1 VADFRLIV
9 TEKPSVARD
18 IARSLHIQGRGAGVI
33 DGGDTK
39 ITWCLGHL
47 IELAEPSTYD
57 ASWKSWRMETLPM
70 MPETFRLKARK
81 DTRDQWKVVREL
93 LRDKKLREVVNACD
107 AGREGE
113 LIFSNVYRYSGCK
126 APVRRLWI
134 SSMTAGAIRGGFD
147 RLRDGADMC
156 DLQDAAR
163 CRSEADWLVGL
174 NATRAMTL
182 RARQAPGSV
191 LLSLGR
197 VQTPTLAMMVAREIA
212 IEQFVP
218 QAFWQVK
225 VRFAVDA
232 GEWEAVYVEPGPDGK
247 RADRLGD
254 RALAEA
260 VVERIRGCHGEVAA
274 VRRKRKR
281 EKPPLLYDLTTL
293 QKEGNRRFRYSAK
306 RTLEIAQALY
316 EKHKVLTYPRTDARH
331 IGNDQVPEL
340 PGLLEALRFGPYQG
354 TAERVLAGWPQA
366 LGKRVVDDG
375 EVSDHHAIIPTGVDP
390 TTCSLRKDE
399 KRIFDLVARR
409 FLAVFLPDAVFAVA
423 EVDTAIGEDLFAARG
438 RTCLDP
444 GWREIDPPA
453 SAKKR
458 DDEVELPPVEEEDA
472 ARQVGHEIH
481 EGETKPPRRFTE
493 ATLLTAMERAG
504 ESLEDVELKRAM
516 KRNGLG
522 TPATRASI
530 IETLLGRGYVER
542 KRRNLQPTSQGRA
555 LIGALPVEALSSPQL
570 TGEWE
575 SRLVAMTEGREAR
588 GRFMTDIRDFTVEMV
603 TALRDTE
610 IGAAQLA
617 ALAGSDVVEG
627 AELGAC
633 PLCGKEVRGARFG
646 WSCTA
651 CEFRLPG
658 QVAKRQVSE
667 RMARQLLTEGRVGPV
682 KGFRSKKGK
691 TFRAALKLD
700 EEGKVVFD
708 FPPREERPL
717 SEELGTCPACGE
729 PVRARGK
736 VYTCDSLRDC
746 PFVVF
751 LQMSGRDIPEGAVK
765 QMLRDGRSAPMT
777 GFKTKAGRSFDAVLE
792 WNGQRVK
799 VARVDSGPA
808 PAFGRRVDCPV
819 CAGKGE
825 QDPGYVI
832 AGKAAWGCSRWK
844 SGCPMRVPF
853 VIEGV
858 PLPEEEARR
867 LFGHHRATRF
877 MKRQMGPSGEVYS
890 ARVVLRADE
899 DPCWALERGKRR

>member
-1 VADFRLIV
+1 MTDFRLIV

-18 IARSLHIQGRGAGVI
+18 IARALGIQGRDSGVI

-47 IELAEPSTYD
+47 IELAEPAAYD

-70 MPETFRLKARK
+70 MPDRFRLKARK
-81 DTRDQWKVVREL
+81 DTRDQWKVVRSL
-93 LRDKKLREVVNACD
+93 LRDAKLREVVNACD

-113 LIFSNVYRYSGCK
+113 LIFANVFRYAGCK

-134 SSMTAGAIRGGFD
+134 SSMTAAAIRGGFE
-147 RLRDGADMC
+147 RLRDGAEMS

-197 VQTPTLAMMVAREIA
+197 VQTPTLAMIVAREIA
-212 IEQFVP
+212 IEEFVP
-218 QAFWQVK
+218 QTFWQVK
-225 VRFAVDA
+225 VRFAVEA
-232 GEWEAVYVEPGPDGK
+232 GEWEALYVDKGADGK
-247 RADRLGD
+247 RVDRLGE

-260 VVERIRGCHGEVAA
+260 VVERIRGLDGTVAS
-274 VRRKRKR
+274 VNRKRKR
-281 EKPPLLYDLTTL
+281 EKPPLLYDLTNL

-316 EKHKVLTYPRTDARH
+316 ERHKVLTYPRTDARH
-331 IGNDQVPEL
+331 IGTDQVPVL
-340 PGLLEALRFGPYQG
+340 PDLLETLRFGPYQVA
-354 TAERVLAGWPQA
+354 AERVIAGWPQK
-366 LGKRVVDDG
+366 LTQRVVDDA

-390 TTCSLRKDE
+390 TTCSLREDE

-423 EVDTAIGEDLFAARG
+423 EVDTAIGDDLFAARG

-453 SAKKR
+453 STKKK
-458 DDEVELPPVEEEDA
+458 DDEVELPPVEQDDPA
-472 ARQVGHEIH
+472 HQVANELH
-481 EGETKPPRRFTE
+481 EGETKPPRRFSE

-504 ESLEDVELKRAM
+504 ESLGDAELKRAM

-522 TPATRASI
+522 TPATRAAI
-530 IETLLGRGYVER
+530 IETLLGRGYIER

-555 LIGALPVEALSSPQL
+555 LIGALPVEALGSPQL

-575 SRLVAMTEGREAR
+575 ARLVAMTEGRDAR
-588 GRFMTDIRDFTVEMV
+588 DAFMTDIRRFAEQMV

-610 IGAAQLA
+610 IAAPQLA

-633 PLCGKEVRGARFG
+633 PMCGESVRGARFG

-658 QVAKRQVSE
+658 QVARRQVSE
-667 RMARQLLTEGRVGPV
+667 RMAKQLLAEGRVEPV
-682 KGFRSKKGK
+682 KGFRSRAGK
-691 TFRAALKLD
+691 NFSAALKLD
-700 EEGKVVFD
+700 ADGKVVFD
-708 FPPREERPL
+708 FPPREEREL
-717 SEELGTCPACGE
+717 SEELGTCPACGT

-736 VYTCDSLRDC
+736 VYTCDKLRDC

-751 LQMSGRDIPEGAVK
+751 LEMSGRDIPVSAV
-765 QMLRDGRSAPMT
+765 QEMLRDGRSAPMT
-777 GFKTKAGRSFDAVLE
+777 GFRTKAGRSFDAVLE

-799 VARVDSGPA
+799 VARVDSGPP

-819 CAGKGE
+819 CVGKGSE
-825 QDPGYVI
+825 DPGYVV
-832 AGKAAWGCSRWK
+832 AGRGAWGCSRWK
-844 SGCPMRVPF
+844 AGCPMRVPF

-877 MKRQMGPSGEVYS
+877 MKRQMGPSGEVYN
-890 ARVVLRADE
+890 ARVVLQADE
-899 DPCWALERGKRR
+899 EPCWALERGKRR